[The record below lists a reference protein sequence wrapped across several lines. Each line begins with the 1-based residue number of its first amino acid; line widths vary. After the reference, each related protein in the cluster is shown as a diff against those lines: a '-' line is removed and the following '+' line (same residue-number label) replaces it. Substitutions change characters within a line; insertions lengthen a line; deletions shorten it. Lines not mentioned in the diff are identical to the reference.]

1 MRVADK
7 MSFEQV
13 NSNINK
19 NRSQMSELQQ
29 QAATQKRVTKP
40 SDDPM
45 SASRV
50 LSNRIDLQGN
60 KQFLKNLN
68 YAKSFIDFTDQSLGD
83 LSENINRAKEL
94 AISQSNDASSSE
106 TSRQVVATEIKQLLD
121 QMIQIGNRKLGD
133 RYIFGGYKTTTQP
146 FDQDGDYK
154 GDQGE
159 MLIHVEKGSFV
170 PMNMPGSKIFL
181 GDQPASGTSK
191 SQIQPTSVEELK
203 NQRAEKQKDKD
214 AAEAAEFRG
223 PAFDSRALSGS
234 VSSEGSSSGSN
245 LGTPATEDNPNGVN
259 LFQAFKNLEVALRS
273 NDKEGV
279 QDTLEILDQAFQQV
293 VMARSQVGSR
303 SQGLENLMQ
312 SLEKSKV
319 DNQIAISQ
327 HEDADVFATVS
338 DMNKTESTLQATL
351 QTSGKLVQPTLL
363 QFLR

>member
-1 MRVADK
+1 MRIADK

-19 NRSQMSELQQ
+19 NRSQMQQLQS

-68 YAKSFIDFTDQSLGD
+68 YAKSFLDYTDQSLGD
-83 LSENINRAKEL
+83 LSDAISRAKEL
-94 AISQSNDASSSE
+94 TISQANDASSSE

-121 QMIQIGNRKLGD
+121 QMVQIGNRKLGD
-133 RYIFGGYKTTTQP
+133 RFIFSGFKTTTQP
-146 FDQDGDYK
+146 FNTEGDYT

-159 MLIHVEKGSFV
+159 MLIHVDKGSFIA
-170 PMNMPGSKIFL
+170 MNMPGDKVFL
-181 GDQPASGTSK
+181 GEGSVKDFNRSSIQAMTLEQLNDQRKEHVDRTEKEK
-191 SQIQPTSVEELK
+191 SNSAVI
-203 NQRAEKQKDKD
+203 
-214 AAEAAEFRG
+214 RG
-223 PAFDSRALSGS
+223 PAEYSKETLETLPLEETANVKS
-234 VSSEGSSSGSN
+234 
-245 LGTPATEDNPNGVN
+245 GVN
-259 LFQAFKNLEVALRS
+259 LFQTFKDLEVALRA
-273 NDKEGV
+273 NDKQGI
-279 QDTLEILDQAFQQV
+279 QDHLEVLDKAFDQV
-293 VMARSQVGSR
+293 VMSRAQVGSR
-303 SQGLENLMQ
+303 AQGLENLMMT
-312 SLEKSKV
+312 LEKAKV

>member
-19 NRSQMSELQQ
+19 NRSQMQQLQQ

-50 LSNRIDLQGN
+50 LNNRVDLQGN
-60 KQFLKNLN
+60 KQFLKNLS
-68 YAKSFIDFTDQSLGD
+68 YAKSFLDYTDQSLGD
-83 LSENINRAKEL
+83 LSEAISRAKEL
-94 AISQSNDASSSE
+94 AISQANDASSSE

-133 RYIFGGYKTTTQP
+133 RFIFGGYKTTTQP
-146 FDQDGDYK
+146 FDTEGGYK
-154 GDQGE
+154 GDNGE
-159 MLIHVEKGSFV
+159 MLIHVDKGSFIA
-170 PMNMPGSKIFL
+170 MNMPGSKVFL
-181 GDQPASGTSK
+181 GEGAPNQNTK
-191 SQIQPTSVEELK
+191 SQTQATTVDEL
-203 NQRAEKQKDKD
+203 NEQRLEKQIQQQ
-214 AAEAAEFRG
+214 EIELRG
-223 PAFDSRALSGS
+223 PATLDLSP
-234 VSSEGSSSGSN
+234 EN
-245 LGTPATEDNPNGVN
+245 LQEPVPKSVN
-259 LFQAFKNLEVALRS
+259 LFQVFKDLEVALRS
-273 NDKEGV
+273 NDKQGV
-279 QDTLEILDQAFQQV
+279 QDNLEVLDTAFDQV
-293 VMARSQVGSR
+293 VMSRAQVGSR

-312 SLEKSKV
+312 TLEKAKV

-351 QTSGKLVQPTLL
+351 QTSGKLVQPTLM